1 MTLAEFIAI
10 APTKRVDL
18 LRASV
23 NGKTPTTAHSITSA
37 NDVDPAFAAAAIMAK
52 ATSEC
57 VGVAREFIVVAYGDE
72 PRQMTLHID
81 AQPEPEPLPE
91 QQEQPPPEEP

>member
-18 LRASV
+18 LRVSV
-23 NGKTPTTAHSITSA
+23 NGKAPTTAHAIYSA
-37 NDVDPAFAAAAIMAK
+37 NDVDPEFAASAIMTK

-57 VGVAREFIVVAYGDE
+57 VGVAREFIVIAYGDE
-72 PRQMTLHID
+72 PRQMTLYID
-81 AQPEPEPLPE
+81 AQPEPLPE